1 MENVTAEPAK
11 KDVTKEKKLKVKFKV
26 SPTGKFNLAY
36 NVGETALFNEAQAT
50 ELVESGY
57 AEFVK

>member
-1 MENVTAEPAK
+1 MEEANTPVVVKEGK
-11 KDVTKEKKLKVKFKV
+11 KVKVKFKV
-26 SPTGKFNLAY
+26 SPTGKFGLAY
-36 NVGETALFNEAQAT
+36 NVDETGYFNSAQAT